1 MPLPF
6 SHQSARLDKSHSLIE
21 SEMMGKLP
29 SNGVFVRK
37 YAIISNA
44 VPFYLSKYYER
55 FGST

>member
-6 SHQSARLDKSHSLIE
+6 SHQSARLDKSHSLNE

-29 SNGVFVRK
+29 SNGTFVRK
-37 YAIISNA
+37 YAIISND
-44 VPFYLSKYYER
+44 VPFYLSKYYKR